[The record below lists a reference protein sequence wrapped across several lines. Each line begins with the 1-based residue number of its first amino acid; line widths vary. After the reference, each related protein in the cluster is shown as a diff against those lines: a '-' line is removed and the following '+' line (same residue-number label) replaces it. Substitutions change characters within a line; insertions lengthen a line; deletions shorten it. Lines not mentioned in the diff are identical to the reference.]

1 MQRYDFTPLTTER
14 LMLRQPQMRD
24 SENMFALRTSK
35 EVNKYLD
42 RPVPNSVEEIELF
55 INKLNQGIS
64 NNESLYWVITYKDS
78 SDLIGT
84 ICCWNI
90 SVENN
95 TAEVGFELLPA
106 FQGKGIMQ
114 EALAKV
120 IEFGFQNLHFHTL
133 EAWTHK
139 DNLPSQKL
147 LEKNNFV
154 RDKDREEKIAGD
166 EELVDTIIYSLIN
179 AV

>member
-1 MQRYDFTPLTTER
+1 
-14 LMLRQPQMRD
+14 
-24 SENMFALRTSK
+24 
-35 EVNKYLD
+35 
-42 RPVPNSVEEIELF
+42 
-55 INKLNQGIS
+55 
-64 NNESLYWVITYKDS
+64 
-78 SDLIGT
+78 
-84 ICCWNI
+84 
-90 SVENN
+90 
-95 TAEVGFELLPA
+95 
-106 FQGKGIMQ
+106 MQ

-179 AV
+179 AE

>member
-1 MQRYDFTPLTTER
+1 MQRYDFTPFSSLTTER
-14 LMLRQPQMRD
+14 LMLRQPLMQD
-24 SENMFALRTSK
+24 SESMFALRTNK

-42 RPVPNSVEEIELF
+42 RPVPDSIEQIQLF

-95 TAEVGFELLPA
+95 T
-106 FQGKGIMQ
+106 QK
-114 EALAKV
+114 LASS
-120 IEFGFQNLHFHTL
+120 FFLHFR
-133 EAWTHK
+133 
-139 DNLPSQKL
+139 
-147 LEKNNFV
+147 EK
-154 RDKDREEKIAGD
+154 G
-166 EELVDTIIYSLIN
+166 
-179 AV
+179 